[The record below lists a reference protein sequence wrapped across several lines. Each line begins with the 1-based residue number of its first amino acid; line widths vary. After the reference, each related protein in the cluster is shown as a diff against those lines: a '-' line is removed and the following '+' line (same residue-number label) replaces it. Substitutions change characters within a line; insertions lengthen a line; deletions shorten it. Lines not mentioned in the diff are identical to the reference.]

1 MPEPIADLFQI
12 KLLLGAL
19 ETTWKGH
26 LAIKGAKKDQR
37 GKLSHFFPVEL
48 APYKYISK
56 IIYSQ

>member
-37 GKLSHFFPVEL
+37 GKLSHFFSCGVSTL
-48 APYKYISK
+48 QIH
-56 IIYSQ
+56 Q